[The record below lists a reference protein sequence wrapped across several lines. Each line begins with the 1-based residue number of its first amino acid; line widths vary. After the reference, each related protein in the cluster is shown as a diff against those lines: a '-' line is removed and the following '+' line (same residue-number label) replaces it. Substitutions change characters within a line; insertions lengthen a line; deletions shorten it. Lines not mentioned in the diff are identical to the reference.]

1 MNAFRSCKSN
11 AWITRF
17 EVGEKKKQTHLILR
31 VQQVDVLQ
39 RTVARAVPRTAEQ
52 IVLQVGNVL
61 VVRRLVLPEDG
72 LQLVELCTLVRG
84 RLLALF
90 DYLLKW

>member
-11 AWITRF
+11 AWFTRF